1 MELVDLYDENR
12 IPLGKTAERYA
23 KKKHG
28 EYRMVV
34 HVCIFNS
41 LGQLLI
47 QQRSKEKTAWANLWD
62 VSIGGGVDAG
72 ETSRQG
78 AQREV
83 REELGYDLDLIGVR
97 PAVTV
102 NFSDGF
108 DDFFVVTRDLRLE
121 ELRLQAEEVS
131 AVRWATLEEV
141 LSMLESGEFLPYP
154 AGFLRFLFEARG
166 EFHFLG
172 K

>member
-12 IPLGKTAERYA
+12 VPLGRVAERHA
-23 KKKHG
+23 KKAPG

-34 HVCIFNS
+34 HGWIVNG
-41 LGQLLI
+41 LGQMLI
-47 QQRSKEKTAWANLWD
+47 QQRSPEKTIWPELWD

-78 AQREV
+78 AVREV
-83 REELGYDLDLIGVR
+83 GEELGYDLDLIGLR

-102 NFSDGF
+102 NFEGGF
-108 DDFFVVTRDLRLE
+108 DDFFVVTRDLDLGD
-121 ELRLQAEEVS
+121 LRLQKEEVS
-131 AVRWATLEEV
+131 DVRWATLEET
-141 LSMLESGEFLPYP
+141 LAMLENGQFIPYP
-154 AGFLRFLFEARG
+154 PSFLRFLFEARG
-166 EFHFLG
+166 SFDFPT

>member
-12 IPLGKTAERYA
+12 VPLGRVAERHA
-23 KKKHG
+23 KKAPG

-41 LGQLLI
+41 LGQMLI
-47 QQRSKEKTAWANLWD
+47 QQRSPEKTIWPELWD

-78 AQREV
+78 AVREV
-83 REELGYDLDLIGVR
+83 GEELGYDLDLIGLR

-102 NFSDGF
+102 NFEGGF
-108 DDFFVVTRDLRLE
+108 DDFFVVTRDLDLGD
-121 ELRLQAEEVS
+121 LRLQKEEVS
-131 AVRWATLEEV
+131 DVRWATLEET
-141 LSMLESGEFLPYP
+141 LAMLENGQFIPYP
-154 AGFLRFLFEARG
+154 PSFLRFLFEARG
-166 EFHFLG
+166 SFDFPT